1 MNQRPP
7 GNATASDPAGTAAAE
22 PAGAP
27 AAGEFSLEQYLNR
40 RVVLDTDGPIIYIGT
55 LRSVSE
61 GGFWLTDADL
71 HDRSE
76 GHSTKEQYVSEARDL
91 ARAGT
96 MRVNRRRVH
105 VERRAVISV
114 SALDEVV
121 NEDQDTPVD

>member
-7 GNATASDPAGTAAAE
+7 ADPARSDAATSDAE
-22 PAGAP
+22 SGA
-27 AAGEFSLEQYLNR
+27 AEFSLEQYLNR

-121 NEDQDTPVD
+121 NEDQDAPIED

>member
-1 MNQRPP
+1 MNQRPS
-7 GNATASDPAGTAAAE
+7 GAIAAESTGTAAAE
-22 PAGAP
+22 HTGTS

-121 NEDQDTPVD
+121 NEDQDTPVE